1 MILLSFCS
9 SCVTVVV
16 AVNMLHESMRQKMV
30 MSLLVTER
38 KNGIHVFVVL
48 SYFVYLRL
56 LVLYSADMFEFGLLC
71 FMLTFVCLLSVSF
84 VRLSMFTAS

>member
-16 AVNMLHESMRQKMV
+16 GVSMLHESMQQKMV
-30 MSLLVTER
+30 MSLLVTKR

-48 SYFVYLRL
+48 SCFVYWRL
-56 LVLYSADMFEFGLLC
+56 LLLYSADMFELSLSCFVSCSLL
-71 FMLTFVCLLSVSF
+71 FAYCLYPSSG
-84 VRLSMFTAS
+84 